1 MVIIVAVC
9 AVMVISVAAYLVD
22 LRARLLDRT
31 RIEAAA
37 LAETIDQ
44 HAERSI
50 QEVDLSIR
58 GISDVLKSGADAGRL
73 HLAAADYARWLPQV
87 ARFIVLDGLGQ
98 PTTES
103 FEDTPAVPNQV
114 IRDAFEFSS
123 RQSSGALAIG
133 LPALDPAIDGWT
145 ITLSR
150 SVRNAERHLLGVVVA
165 LVDLDHFATFYRSLG
180 FQGPTTILSL
190 LDGQTRLLVRYPE
203 RSDMV
208 GTPLPGMEVLDAS
221 IEPGRQLR
229 IEALPMLDG
238 GIRRAYVD
246 QVGRLPVFTLVA
258 VDEDALLG
266 PWWKEVATFAMVLA
280 VLVATIAWLG
290 RLGVR
295 QMAQTHAS
303 ERTASQNAS
312 WLRATIESIDQGV
325 TVFDSAGHLVT
336 SNRNAERLLGFPAGG
351 LLIGRHFGALVR
363 DSARRGEYEG
373 ADVEVMIP
381 KLLQAADRPGGDV
394 YERTLSNGTTIE
406 VRRTPMAGG
415 GFVTSYRDVTDQRLA
430 SRRLEQRAEILKIL
444 HSVSQAANE
453 APDLASA
460 MREILHLIADG
471 AGWPV
476 AVAHQLV
483 PDAEATVTPAH
494 WYLADPDRFEPFK
507 IACSDLRIR
516 AGEGL
521 EGRVLETGASAIV
534 PDLSSEPPAGHKD
547 AAAAAGLKT
556 AFAVPVLE
564 RRRVVGVLV
573 FFSDQVQAEDYF
585 LFAVLDTISAQISRV
600 AERARSESSLKAREL
615 RLRAIFDSVDDGI
628 ITINETGSI
637 ETVNP
642 SAERMFG
649 VRAVDIAS
657 HDIRSLL
664 EGGDRR
670 FAGSDA
676 IGCLV
681 QATAQGP
688 VSDLKATR
696 SDGTSFPVELAARDM
711 NLDDRRL
718 AVVVMR
724 DISERRR
731 IDRLRDEFVSTVS
744 HELRT
749 PLTSVAGSLSLLD
762 AGVAGELPAEAGK
775 LIGIA
780 RDNSRRLVDLI
791 NSILDIEKMESGLM
805 EFAPRSIDV
814 VQLAREGI
822 EAVGFYAE
830 KYDITYR
837 LIAPDIACPVF
848 ADPERIM
855 QVLSNLLSNAAKFSP
870 AGATVD
876 VVIGEPVGQRMR
888 IRVVDQGDGIP
899 EAFRGQVFEKFSQ
912 ADATDSRAKDGT
924 GFGLSI
930 VKAIIERSGGD
941 VGFDSIEGQGTNFW
955 FELPLAAPVESTA
968 QTVRSVARH

>member
-1 MVIIVAVC
+1 MSIIVAVC
-9 AVMVISVAAYLVD
+9 AVMVISVAAYLID
-22 LRARLLDRT
+22 LRAHLLDQT

-50 QEVDLSIR
+50 QEVDLSLR
-58 GISDVLKSGADAGRL
+58 GISDVLRSGADASRL

-87 ARFIVLDGLGQ
+87 ARIVVLDPVGHPITG
-98 PTTES
+98 S
-103 FEDTPAVPNQV
+103 FSNRPVPPDQV
-114 IRDAFEFSS
+114 IKDAFALST
-123 RQSSGALAIG
+123 RQNSVALAVG
-133 LPALDPAIDGWT
+133 LPKRDPAIDGWT

-150 SVRNAERHLLGVVVA
+150 PVLDPEHRLLGVVIA
-165 LVDLDHFATFYRSLG
+165 LVHLDHFAAFYRSLG

-203 RSDMV
+203 RPDMV
-208 GTPLPGMEVLDAS
+208 GTRLPGMQVLDAS
-221 IEPGRQLR
+221 IEPGRQLQ
-229 IEALPMLDG
+229 IEELPMLDG
-238 GIRRAYVD
+238 GVRRAYVD
-246 QVGRLPVFTLVA
+246 QVGRLPLFTLVG
-258 VDEDALLG
+258 VDEDALLR
-266 PWWKEVATFAMVLA
+266 PWWMEVATFAMVLT
-280 VLVATIAWLG
+280 VLVATVAWLG

-295 QMAQTHAS
+295 QMAQTNAS
-303 ERTASQNAS
+303 ERAARQNAS
-312 WLRATIESIDQGV
+312 WLRATIESIDQGIS
-325 TVFDSAGHLVT
+325 VFDGTGRLVT
-336 SNRNAERLLGFPAGG
+336 FNRNAERLLGFPEGG
-351 LLIGRHFGALVR
+351 LLTGKHFGALVR
-363 DSARRGEYEG
+363 ESARRGEHEG
-373 ADVEVMIP
+373 EDVEAMIRQ
-381 KLLQAADRPGGDV
+381 LLTAADRPGGDV

-406 VRRTPMAGG
+406 VRRTPMEGG
-415 GFVTSYRDVTDQRLA
+415 GFVTAYRDVTDERLA
-430 SRRLEQRAEILKIL
+430 SRHLEQRAEILKIL

-460 MREILHLIADG
+460 MRRILHLIADG

-483 PDAEATVTPAH
+483 PDTELAVAPAH
-494 WYLADPDRFEPFK
+494 WYLADPVRYEPFRK
-507 IACSDLRIR
+507 ACSDLRIR

-521 EGRVLETGASAIV
+521 EGRVLETGAAAIAH
-534 PDLSSEPPAGHKD
+534 DLSTGTRARSKE
-547 AAAAAGLKT
+547 AAAAVGLKA

-564 RRRVVGVLV
+564 RDRTVGVLV

-600 AERARSESSLKAREL
+600 AERAHSESSLKAREL
-615 RLRAIFDSVDDGI
+615 RLQAIFDSVDDGI

-642 SAERMFG
+642 SAERMLG
-649 VRAVDIAS
+649 VRAADVTS

-676 IGCLV
+676 IECLV
-681 QATAQGP
+681 RATAQGP

-696 SDGTSFPVELAARDM
+696 SDGSSFPAELAARDM
-711 NLDDRRL
+711 NLEDRRL
-718 AVVVMR
+718 AVVVLR

-731 IDRLRDEFVSTVS
+731 IERLRDEFVSTVS

-749 PLTSVAGSLSLLD
+749 PLTSVAGSLSLLA
-762 AGVAGELPAEAGK
+762 AGVAGELPAEADK

-780 RDNSRRLVDLI
+780 RENSRRLIDLI
-791 NSILDIEKMESGLM
+791 NGILDIEKMESGLM
-805 EFAPRSIDV
+805 EFAPRSFDMI
-814 VQLAREGI
+814 QLAREGI

-830 KYDITYR
+830 KYDVTYR
-837 LIAPDIACPVF
+837 LTAPDAACQAF
-848 ADPERIM
+848 ADPDRIM

-870 AGATVD
+870 PGSAVD
-876 VVIGEPVGQRMR
+876 LIIRESNRHRLR
-888 IRVVDQGDGIP
+888 IEVADQGAGIP
-899 EAFRGQVFEKFSQ
+899 EAFRSQVFEKFSQ

-924 GFGLSI
+924 GLGLSI

-941 VGFDSIEGQGTNFW
+941 VGFDSIEGQGTSFW
-955 FELPLAAPVESTA
+955 FELPLAAPLGIAA
-968 QTVRSVARH
+968 QAERPAARN